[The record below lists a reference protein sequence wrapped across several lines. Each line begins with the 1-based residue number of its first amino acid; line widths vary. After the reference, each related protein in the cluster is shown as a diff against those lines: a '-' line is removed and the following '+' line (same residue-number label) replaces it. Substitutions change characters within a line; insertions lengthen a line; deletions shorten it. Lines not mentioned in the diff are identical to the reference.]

1 MQILKPRTGG
11 QGHEQACIPGISV
24 GTKPGHVCPPPLC
37 VGNYSVLPHAQVLG
51 QVKIYCSIFTV
62 EACAPAPMRYQCLI
76 NGVNDEGLHTT

>member
-1 MQILKPRTGG
+1 MSRHAFPASQLV
-11 QGHEQACIPGISV
+11 QSQAMSA
-24 GTKPGHVCPPPLC
+24 PLPC